1 MDDTP
6 DPILNF
12 FTPAEASQDNLLYAA
27 LSVERTAEAEEIRKA
42 YRRAALRLHPDKH
55 AGKNQGEKEEMSRE
69 FQKVGF
75 AYAVLSDEKKRKRYD
90 ETGRTDESAFADAEE
105 MGWDAYFESL
115 FERIDRRVL
124 DEDKAR
130 YQGSEEETEDLISAY
145 TESRGSLPDIL
156 SMIPHSTFTDEPRL
170 IGSVNELISSG
181 KLKSTKTWV
190 RTSTDEKSRA
200 KRQKLGKKEALE
212 AEEAAKELGV
222 WDEFYGSG
230 TKGTRK
236 GDEKGSGKKDKKEK
250 KDKKDE
256 EADGGEDKLAALIL
270 KRQREREGGLDALA
284 EKYRRIEEEEREKKK
299 AKKAT
304 KGKKANGNE
313 AADLDENGMPEISD
327 ADFEA
332 LQAKMFGG
340 KDKSAS
346 GGKAKGKKGRA

>member
-12 FTPAEASQDNLLYAA
+12 FTPAEASQDNLLYTA
-27 LSVERTAEAEEIRKA
+27 LSVERAAEAEEIRKA

-55 AGKNQGEKEEMSRE
+55 AGKTPGEKEEMSRE

-75 AYAVLSDEKKRKRYD
+75 AYAVLSDEKKRKSGKEEPSGAEEMERRDVVGVSLDPTRSVAHLENWHAEYD

-115 FERIDRRVL
+115 FERIDRKVL

-170 IGSVNELISSG
+170 IGSINELIAGG

-200 KRQKLGKKEALE
+200 KREKAGKKEARE
-212 AEEAAKELGV
+212 AEEAAKDLGV

-236 GDEKGSGKKDKKEK
+236 GDEKSSGRKDKKDK

-256 EADGGEDKLAALIL
+256 EADGGRISS
-270 KRQREREGGLDALA
+270 
-284 EKYRRIEEEEREKKK
+284 RR
-299 AKKAT
+299 
-304 KGKKANGNE
+304 
-313 AADLDENGMPEISD
+313 
-327 ADFEA
+327 
-332 LQAKMFGG
+332 
-340 KDKSAS
+340 
-346 GGKAKGKKGRA
+346 